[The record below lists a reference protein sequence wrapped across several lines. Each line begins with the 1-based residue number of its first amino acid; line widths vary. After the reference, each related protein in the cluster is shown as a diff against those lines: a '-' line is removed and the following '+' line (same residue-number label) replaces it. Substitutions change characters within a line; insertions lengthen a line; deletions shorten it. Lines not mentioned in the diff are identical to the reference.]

1 MLTAVQRKEAA
12 MPMKRLLLMRHGK
25 SDWNKLGQED
35 SERPLAPRGH
45 KATLRV
51 AAWIEQ
57 HQLRPDVALIST
69 ARRTQETW
77 KLATG
82 VFGAIGS
89 TNNQEELYLASAGE
103 ILDQLAGV
111 ADSFETAI
119 VVGHNPGLESLS
131 HLLAGP
137 GSDATAVDDLRR
149 GFPTAALA
157 VFELAGDNWSSVNS
171 DGTRLVEFV
180 RPRHLR

>member
-1 MLTAVQRKEAA
+1 
-12 MPMKRLLLMRHGK
+12 MKQLLLLRHGK

-35 SERPLAPRGH
+35 SERPLAKRGK

-57 HQLRPDVALIST
+57 HDLRPNVALVST

-77 KLATG
+77 ELATS
-82 VFGAIGS
+82 VLGS
-89 TNNQEELYLASAGE
+89 LEATENQEELYLASPGE
-103 ILDQLAGV
+103 LLAQLAAV
-111 ADSFETAI
+111 PDTCETAI
-119 VVGHNPGLESLS
+119 VIGHNPGMESLA

-137 GSDATAVDDLRR
+137 GTNAAALDDLRR

-157 VFELAGDNWSSVNS
+157 VFELAGDSWSHLNT
-171 DGTRLVEFV
+171 DGARLIEFV
-180 RPRHLR
+180 RPRDLE